1 MAAVETA
8 QLQQFFENI
17 SLKITPAE
25 TENVV
30 HSLKRIY
37 GGKFKSLERHD
48 LLKCLQL
55 LAKQRYVTENNLKLV
70 EDFVAPKCSQQKD
83 IEEALKSFKASRLM
97 EADPKKELKGRSD
110 EITKINRKL
119 ESKDIALLNLFG
131 SSGIGKTE
139 LAKEVCS
146 KWKGIS
152 RIFDLRKAQDM
163 TAIYHN
169 MLHSLELAVP
179 AGRVEQLQEYVVA
192 KVQEKV
198 KELKDGEQPVLFM
211 LDNVDQFTAG
221 KKEEGKRLKK
231 AFLRFLEE
239 LLESEEKR
247 LPLKLLLTSSTKL
260 EELKKMDD
268 FEVKSLERSF
278 SEKILIPEG
287 MTDVKTHQKDR
298 LISIAKGIPLILKGL
313 AAILRQERKSVDDLI
328 ASVTASSQ
336 QSEAEGDARSSVLT
350 FEQEGVDMGQMSVIQ
365 EMFDTLPTESLRV
378 SAVVI
383 SLFHGP
389 FSVKMAAK
397 VLGFDEVEAIAQLE
411 GLVAG
416 EIIFFV
422 DEEAK
427 ERKYDIHPL
436 LQKYADSIK
445 SLEDF
450 NTSFLEAKERFYEL
464 FMYRMKKIAELIEP
478 DYVRAFHL
486 FESDKANYEFT
497 VEISLQPEYFSVPA
511 EFREN
516 ALMASLFIAML
527 HEKLIPVFGSWAEKC
542 EDDGKSGTFSII
554 NSNLFSNFPYCLPY
568 YFYDVNM
575 VNLILDQLII
585 PQLIFSLFSS
595 PVCVI
600 WY

>member
-8 QLQQFFENI
+8 RLQQLFENI
-17 SLKITPAE
+17 SHKITPAE

-37 GGKFKSLERHD
+37 GGKFKSLESHD

-97 EADPKKELKGRSD
+97 KADPKKELKGRSD

-247 LPLKLLLTSSTKL
+247 LPLKLLLTSS
-260 EELKKMDD
+260 
-268 FEVKSLERSF
+268 
-278 SEKILIPEG
+278 
-287 MTDVKTHQKDR
+287 
-298 LISIAKGIPLILKGL
+298 
-313 AAILRQERKSVDDLI
+313 
-328 ASVTASSQ
+328 
-336 QSEAEGDARSSVLT
+336 
-350 FEQEGVDMGQMSVIQ
+350 
-365 EMFDTLPTESLRV
+365 
-378 SAVVI
+378 
-383 SLFHGP
+383 
-389 FSVKMAAK
+389 
-397 VLGFDEVEAIAQLE
+397 
-411 GLVAG
+411 
-416 EIIFFV
+416 
-422 DEEAK
+422 
-427 ERKYDIHPL
+427 
-436 LQKYADSIK
+436 
-445 SLEDF
+445 
-450 NTSFLEAKERFYEL
+450 
-464 FMYRMKKIAELIEP
+464 
-478 DYVRAFHL
+478 
-486 FESDKANYEFT
+486 
-497 VEISLQPEYFSVPA
+497 
-511 EFREN
+511 
-516 ALMASLFIAML
+516 
-527 HEKLIPVFGSWAEKC
+527 
-542 EDDGKSGTFSII
+542 
-554 NSNLFSNFPYCLPY
+554 
-568 YFYDVNM
+568 
-575 VNLILDQLII
+575 
-585 PQLIFSLFSS
+585 
-595 PVCVI
+595 
-600 WY
+600 